1 MLLLSFLPSSPLF
14 QPNPTL
20 ACNRYHVDI
29 CFEAC
34 LTIDIISW
42 PTDMSSLL
50 IFDCR
55 THDPPDFI
63 LTSLG
68 SFFFDIVKYSTI
80 FVCYQLD
87 NILKLY
93 LLSLSPLPCVP
104 SIFYPLSS
112 FSSTAQHFLLIRN
125 SYVDSSLPLYLS
137 LTFSLP
143 LSLDIPTLWTCGVL
157 GVF

>member
-1 MLLLSFLPSSPLF
+1 
-14 QPNPTL
+14 
-20 ACNRYHVDI
+20 
-29 CFEAC
+29 
-34 LTIDIISW
+34 
-42 PTDMSSLL
+42 MSSLL

-104 SIFYPLSS
+104 SIFYPLSP

-125 SYVDSSLPLYLS
+125 SYVDSSLPLS
-137 LTFSLP
+137 LSLP
-143 LSLDIPTLWTCGVL
+143 LSTSLSRLPAFSSHLNVSYYFILFVARYFGHQPQH
-157 GVF
+157 